1 LIEHPIVSRVA
12 HISLVLLGLIALA
25 ASWQAVSNYVTSL
38 ASVRSLELEIT
49 DVRRSATDSS
59 QLIVQFR
66 LHNRSELPIRI
77 NSYFFDLHLNGTR
90 IGGSYSTW
98 RDDDPDPD
106 RSLYSRASTIDR
118 TLAPHEHLDMEFPL
132 HIFDLDLIMAAH
144 QEHSWSAEAGFRL
157 IHPHGRDER
166 LVRLQ
171 AAQP

>member
-1 LIEHPIVSRVA
+1 MIEHPIVSRVA

-38 ASVRSLELEIT
+38 ASVRSLDLEIT
-49 DVRRSATDSS
+49 DVLPSATDSS

-98 RDDDPDPD
+98 RDDPDLD
-106 RSLYSRASTIDR
+106 RSLYSRASTIDS

-171 AAQP
+171 AAQQ